1 MSDERDHIKS
11 LFPRINHI
19 RDEGIREKV
28 VNVCLKVWKMSD
40 YERIEEQSAWPPE
53 GKKLSLS
60 NVDHTNQVVECAIAV
75 AKVIEET
82 QRIKINLD
90 YLIAAAVLHD
100 IDKPLLFHKAT
111 GQATRLGQLFAHTTL
126 SAALALEEKLPLEI
140 VHAIGSHSPN
150 FSQVSPK
157 THEALILRYI
167 DSMMILNWI
176 MHKKISVSFTTN
188 AG

>member
-1 MSDERDHIKS
+1 MSDEREYIKG
-11 LFPRINHI
+11 LFPRINDI
-19 RDEGIREKV
+19 TDEGIREKV
-28 VNVCLKVWKMSD
+28 VNVCLRAWKMSD
-40 YERIEEQSAWPPE
+40 YDRIEVHSAWPPE
-53 GKKLSLS
+53 GAKLGLS

-82 QRIKINLD
+82 QKIKINLD

-100 IDKPLLFHKAT
+100 IDKLLLFHKAT
-111 GQATRLGQLFAHTTL
+111 GQATRFGQLFAHTTL

-140 VHAIGSHSPN
+140 VHAIGTHSPN
-150 FSQVSPK
+150 FSQLSPK

-167 DSMMILNWI
+167 DPMMIQNWI